1 MVKTS
6 VKNACSTMIFRG
18 DLTQTAKSLPVM

>member
-6 VKNACSTMIFRG
+6 VKNARSTMIFRG
-18 DLTQTAKSLPVM
+18 DLTETAESLPVI